1 MQYLVCLQLPLMV
14 LGFRTENGLTFFFNM
29 DSWYMGGGSY
39 AGLLG
44 VNVIGTA
51 LCWYSLLPALN
62 MHHLV
67 VVVV

>member
-1 MQYLVCLQLPLMV
+1 M
-14 LGFRTENGLTFFFNM
+14 GLFFFFNM

-51 LCWYSLLPALN
+51 LCWYSFVASS
-62 MHHLV
+62 
-67 VVVV
+67 